1 MFSLFL
7 KTVGC
12 LGILAA
18 IVFFVIQ
25 DRGGDMAMKDVH
37 QTRMILLW
45 SAGILASGYVVNI
58 LGRIV
63 GVGKGRC
70 KKCGKRILKT
80 EMFCFDHSVDLVM
93 KSKERERFGDMQK
106 QHLK

>member
-1 MFSLFL
+1 MTYFL
-7 KTVGC
+7 KTLGW

-18 IVFFVIQ
+18 IVYFIIQ
-25 DRGGDMAMKDVH
+25 DRGGDPAAAHV
-37 QTRMILLW
+37 QRTTRMILLC
-45 SAGILASGYVVNI
+45 SVGVLASGYMLNF

-80 EMFCFDHSVDLVM
+80 EMFCFDHSVDLVQ